1 MSNPFNP
8 HRSAILAEIRQT
20 ALEHEADA
28 RAEHIADDPEGAT
41 EALCGALREL
51 SQQMG
56 WYEQVGYSWHP
67 EGYGGARDYLSCW
80 APEASA
86 ALEAADDEVLDE
98 AWRGGEEETG
108 VLAGGRGGRLPR
120 RLRRDA
126 PTAARAR
133 VTGPPRARA
142 RAPGAPGSFR
152 GGPAAVTL
160 TERSGFDWT
169 GDFCA
174 R

>member
-1 MSNPFNP
+1 
-8 HRSAILAEIRQT
+8 
-20 ALEHEADA
+20 
-28 RAEHIADDPEGAT
+28 
-41 EALCGALREL
+41 
-51 SQQMG
+51 
-56 WYEQVGYSWHP
+56 
-67 EGYGGARDYLSCW
+67 
-80 APEASA
+80 
-86 ALEAADDEVLDE
+86 
-98 AWRGGEEETG
+98 
-108 VLAGGRGGRLPR
+108 
-120 RLRRDA
+120 
-126 PTAARAR
+126 